1 MACGFLFSQ
10 HVPGQQRWVE
20 KPRERWVEKPRKRWV
35 GKPRPYVE
43 FGVFLFGFAVI
54 YCENHTLY
62 M

>member
-10 HVPGQQRWVE
+10 HVPGQQ
-20 KPRERWVEKPRKRWV
+20 RWVEKPRKRWV